1 MKNFNILGAHGKIR
15 VLKGGFH
22 EKPIYRG
29 DCLKRGEG
37 LGQFADLRGV
47 MFWERGLIPQC
58 TLWYHSVHF
67 RKLF

>member
-1 MKNFNILGAHGKIR
+1 MKNFNILGAHRKIR

-37 LGQFADLRGV
+37 FDTPMHTMV
-47 MFWERGLIPQC
+47 SQC
-58 TLWYHSVHF
+58 TL
-67 RKLF
+67 